1 MKKIIVLFAI
11 CFVVIQACN
20 FSSGNKTA
28 DAKLAD
34 NIDYKLID
42 KKRCSF
48 RLADDLSLQN
58 IDTTVF
64 SKEGYLKIEPPVD
77 PGMLQIFLFD
87 GQRDINDE
95 IASQEKA
102 LNQPEIFTA
111 NKITLMNHWGKYE
124 GKGIVMNGVYKG
136 GIIKGKITV
145 FAYSND
151 KSSFLIIRQDIGSH
165 ELVKANFDQI
175 ENSFKLK

>member
-1 MKKIIVLFAI
+1 MKKIIFLFAI

-20 FSSGNKTA
+20 FSSDNKPP

-42 KKRCSF
+42 KKRCTFS
-48 RLADDLSLQN
+48 LADDLSLQN

-64 SKEGYLKIEPPVD
+64 SKEGYFKIKPSVD
-77 PGMLQIFLFD
+77 PGMLQIFVFE
-87 GQRDINDE
+87 GQSDINDK
-95 IASQEKA
+95 IDRQEKA
-102 LNQPEIFTA
+102 LNQPEVFTA
-111 NKITLMNHWGKYE
+111 SQITPVNHWGKYE

-136 GIIKGKITV
+136 GLIKGKITV

-151 KSSFLIIRQDIGSH
+151 KSSFLIVRQDIGSH

>member
-11 CFVVIQACN
+11 CFIVLQACN
-20 FSSGNKTA
+20 LSSGNKTA
-28 DAKLAD
+28 DAKLVD

-48 RLADDLSLQN
+48 RLADDLKLQN
-58 IDTTVF
+58 IDTTMF
-64 SKEGYLKIEPPVD
+64 SKEGYFKIEPPVD
-77 PGMLQIFLFD
+77 AGMLQIFVFE
-87 GQRDINDE
+87 GESDINDK
-95 IASQEKA
+95 IDRQQKA

-111 NKITLMNHWGKYE
+111 STITPLNHWGKYE
-124 GKGIVMNGVYKG
+124 GKGIVMNGIYKG

-145 FAYSND
+145 FAHSND

-165 ELVKANFDQI
+165 ELVKADFDQI

>member
-1 MKKIIVLFAI
+1 MKKIIALFTI

-20 FSSGNKTA
+20 SGSGNKTT

-34 NIDYKLID
+34 NIDYQLID

-48 RLADDLSLQN
+48 RLDDGLSLKD
-58 IDTTVF
+58 IDTTMF
-64 SKEGYLKIEPPVD
+64 TKEGYFKIEPSVD
-77 PGMLQIFLFD
+77 PGAFQIFVFD
-87 GQRDINDE
+87 GQSDINDK
-95 IASQEKA
+95 IDAQEKA

-111 NKITLMNHWGKYE
+111 GEIMPLNHWGKYD
-124 GKGIVMNGVYKG
+124 GKGMVMNGIYKG
-136 GIIKGKITV
+136 GVIKGKITI

-165 ELVKANFDQI
+165 ESVKANFDQI